1 MNGET
6 QKWDRVSIEL
16 PPGWHDVLV
25 KLSDLS
31 GLKLKYLYTLAV
43 ERLLVDSDIRRV
55 IEDAW
60 TTERH
65 TRGDLGRVAGSYTAA
80 EMEERFRE
88 AMKTKDASPSK
99 NRKKKKK
106 PRS

>member
-6 QKWDRVSIEL
+6 EKWDRVSIEL
-16 PPGWHDVLV
+16 PPGWHGVLV

-60 TTERH
+60 TTERR
-65 TRGDLGRVAGSYTAA
+65 TRSDLGRVGRSFTAA
-80 EMEERFRE
+80 GLEERFRK

-99 NRKKKKK
+99 TRKKKK
-106 PRS
+106 PTS